1 MVFFLAHALLD
12 KPPFFIHIFHS
23 CYVTQDY
30 ERLASHGTRTL
41 PRKMKQ
47 TITPSRNLD
56 DINFSWN
63 NYFLIMQASIS
74 LRRAVFLLLSAMA
87 LFYIFLQTCVS
98 CHGSKAATRSPKAY
112 HLIICSQIQCS
123 ILWCATQLALS
134 FLLENIRN
142 SQKMQPSIEVCNR
155 SKSRKNEKLLSFR
168 LEYFIHFSF
177 CVGIYYNLVI
187 L

>member
-30 ERLASHGTRTL
+30 ERLASPGTRTL

-47 TITPSRNLD
+47 TITPSRNPD
-56 DINFSWN
+56 NINFSWN

-98 CHGSKAATRSPKAY
+98 CHGSKAAARSPKAY
-112 HLIICSQIQCS
+112 HLIICNQIQCS
-123 ILWCATQLALS
+123 ILWCATQLALL

-142 SQKMQPSIEVCNR
+142 SQKTATVHR
-155 SKSRKNEKLLSFR
+155 SL
-168 LEYFIHFSF
+168 
-177 CVGIYYNLVI
+177 
-187 L
+187 